1 MIGWK
6 DIKMK
11 INLDNLN
18 EMSKHAKEIQKE
30 SIANSAEQTEEY
42 KRITE
47 EANRRIKEVHR
58 RYARAYTN
66 AKDYFKY

>member
-1 MIGWK
+1 
-6 DIKMK
+6 MK

-30 SIANSAEQTEEY
+30 SIANSAETEEY

-47 EANRRIKEVHR
+47 ETNRRIEEVHR
-58 RYARAYTN
+58 RYTRAYTN